1 MDCKYLTIALL
12 LWPQRVG
19 DTVAKIISA
28 VCAVPLELVVDGA
41 VLGVEVEWLQ
51 SVIVVA
57 IVVAFVALKD
67 ERSE

>member
-41 VLGVEVEWLQ
+41 VLGVEVEWL
-51 SVIVVA
+51 
-57 IVVAFVALKD
+57 
-67 ERSE
+67 